1 MVLKSELTVA
11 AIAEREGRFLVVEE
25 RSNRRI
31 VFNQPAG
38 HVEDGE
44 SFVAAVVRE
53 TLEETAWT
61 FQPESVVGIYLWR
74 HPRTRQAILRVAFC
88 GAVGSH
94 DPQRTLDEG
103 IVRAHW
109 MTREQLV
116 AESARLRTPMV
127 LRCIDDYL
135 AGARFSLDVLHR
147 VSLDAGLYPVS

>member
-11 AIAEREGRFLVVEE
+11 AIAERDGRFLVVEE
-25 RSNRRI
+25 RASRRV

-61 FQPESVVGIYLWR
+61 FHPEALVGIYLWQR
-74 HPRTRQAILRVAFC
+74 PTPGQAILRVAFC
-88 GAVGSH
+88 GTVGSH
-94 DPQRTLDEG
+94 DPHRTLDEG
-103 IVRAHW
+103 ILGAHW
-109 MTREQLV
+109 MTREQL
-116 AESARLRTPMV
+116 AAQPARLRTPMV

-135 AGARFSLDVLHR
+135 AGARHSLELLQR
-147 VSLDAGLYPVS
+147 VNLETVRAVMP